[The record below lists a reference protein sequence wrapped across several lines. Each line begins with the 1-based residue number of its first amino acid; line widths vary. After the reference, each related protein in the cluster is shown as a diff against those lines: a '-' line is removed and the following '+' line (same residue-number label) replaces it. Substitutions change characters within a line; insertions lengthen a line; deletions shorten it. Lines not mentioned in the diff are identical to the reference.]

1 MKGEKNSPARA
12 KQVCRAVLNKPR
24 GEAKIGIAIIMY
36 HDPWRINF
44 GFGQDLGIYTW
55 ILKFIGANTIFL

>member
-1 MKGEKNSPARA
+1 MPSI
-12 KQVCRAVLNKPR
+12 VLNKPFS
-24 GEAKIGIAIIMY
+24 EAEIGIAIIMY